1 MWRDAPLEGRRFYLG
16 LLALGLLVP
25 RVLFGAGAV
34 NRFAASQHEARAQVM
49 RETARALEAGF
60 DEHLV
65 KPVDLTRQREL
76 LLPRKRAV
84 PAHST

>member
-1 MWRDAPLEGRRFYLG
+1 MKPRSLRFYLG

-25 RVLFGAGAV
+25 LVHFAAGAV
-34 NRFAASQHEARAQVM
+34 NRFAASQREARAQGM
-49 RETARALEAGF
+49 RETARVLDAGF

-65 KPVDLTRQREL
+65 KPVDLTRLREL